1 MDSRYLATPVVV
13 PCIFVRAERAFEQSN
28 HHLGRFDFDCMRC
41 KRGSRSMSRI
51 HSWSIIASPPDD
63 GPFGMRDHIGR
74 TAPSCLAPLI
84 VSVKYTGLVP
94 YPCFRSSHPAGND
107 IDNDPDALRDLA
119 MTDVDNASKRT
130 AIPTP
135 NVHRLPVLLP
145 RPHPH
150 QPIRAIDAEAFADLH
165 LAHLTSDVPDSVLFP
180 FLHGLEGDNYQQNSF
195 FAASSGLDLG
205 PRRSGDAAGKDS
217 GYTYASHMHA
227 PSVVKVPEYRGL
239 MWVACDDDE
248 HQLNSRTRE
257 RDVLDSDE
265 DLELESDDD
274 YYQGSSEDDE
284 EVVEHGE
291 LMQVDDVDVQVDVV
305 TADDAPATET
315 QLDTSTQGEHM
326 HPQLLR
332 KPSPTAPIAIHATH
346 NHTSYFTS
354 PSPSHHTNTH
364 VHGAQPGHT
373 IKFPTSESSPAILDP
388 LPGSEQQGSESYDRR
403 LSTSSVTSSDSTS
416 SVSTSASDSTQSH
429 YGFSTSA
436 SYSTTASSVAQLKD
450 LDSEI
455 DSGSPT
461 TDSPSTESPV
471 DSDATALTT
480 PCTSPATDVAID
492 DCIPTVDS
500 EMESINHVLPSG
512 PLHTK
517 SDTSTATVAT
527 VKSSADTTSDS
538 TAVPPPDLRK
548 AKESDISP
556 FEEEAARLTIA
567 SSFRANDLLTTDG
580 RSGECVFVSPQVPS
594 GISLRNFGIQVPI
607 FATLSDIVVYSRKA
621 TPAATRAAFALA
633 EKFKLAIERKAAERK
648 RKYEE
653 AGVKVEWLHNGQYGQ
668 VKPSEELGKASS
680 HGSFSKEDPMDVE
693 DGGSCASSQGSI
705 NMAHPRAYLVA
716 YNVFVLTDPL
726 HVLAQKAPWLVNRL
740 PDPKAEVQDDE
751 EFSTSRPRAAVV
763 KGEGKDHAIAP
774 TKSDGTSND
783 FATEHP
789 SRAAVLP
796 AIDFGQ
802 RERDEMREL
811 TKATEIIDDC
821 VYLGNVKD
829 CVPPYHSRVDIESDY
844 ARHKWLREG
853 EIAKDLTYQEKLG
866 DPFDSS
872 DNPMGY
878 DLCIECRD
886 PALLIMDDQI
896 RAAESHF
903 ATLDRLWAARHHASA
918 SASETSSS
926 SCPPRPAPSAS
937 AVLHMTFPASP
948 PCLTYTH
955 WHVMPFLNFLAGLVS
970 PHQNSPSTRPKRILI
985 YSVDGYTESSV
996 LALFLLMKV
1005 RGLNL
1010 PEAYLELQVNK
1021 GRSFFVYQSD
1031 LTILKRVE
1039 TQLKKERF
1047 RVAWNGTVGLVPGVA
1062 REKLVFP
1069 TPTLVLQV
1077 TRRVLPF
1084 LYLGNLAHAQNAYML
1099 HALGITH
1106 VVSVGEC
1113 ALVPPSNIAT
1123 DGSSSGYHLV
1133 STGGHGS
1140 LWMEE
1145 REGRIK
1151 VLDIKG
1157 VCDDGIDSL
1166 QHQLAPICE
1175 WMERAREEG
1184 GTILVHCRVGV
1195 SRSATVTIAYV
1206 MKHLQI
1212 PLVDAYLIVRSRR
1225 LNVLIQPNMRL
1236 LYNLC
1241 GWEVDLAR
1249 ERAKGDTNKLRCEL
1263 ARSLNWPYLA
1273 REVHRLN
1280 EKYLH

>member
-1 MDSRYLATPVVV
+1 
-13 PCIFVRAERAFEQSN
+13 
-28 HHLGRFDFDCMRC
+28 
-41 KRGSRSMSRI
+41 
-51 HSWSIIASPPDD
+51 
-63 GPFGMRDHIGR
+63 
-74 TAPSCLAPLI
+74 
-84 VSVKYTGLVP
+84 
-94 YPCFRSSHPAGND
+94 
-107 IDNDPDALRDLA
+107 

-130 AIPTP
+130 TVPAP
-135 NVHRLPVLLP
+135 NIHRLPVLLP

-195 FAASSGLDLG
+195 FAATSGLDLG
-205 PRRSGDAAGKDS
+205 PRRSGDAAGKDN

-227 PSVVKVPEYRGL
+227 PNVVKVPEYRGL
-239 MWVACDDDE
+239 VWVACDDDE

-265 DLELESDDD
+265 DLELDSDDD

-315 QLDTSTQGEHM
+315 QLDTSSEGEHM

-354 PSPSHHTNTH
+354 SPSHHANTH

-450 LDSEI
+450 LDPEV
-455 DSGSPT
+455 DSDFPT
-461 TDSPSTESPV
+461 TDSPSMESPI

-480 PCTSPATDVAID
+480 PCTSPVTDVAID
-492 DCIPTVDS
+492 DCIPTVGS
-500 EMESINHVLPSG
+500 EMESMNHVLPSG
-512 PLHTK
+512 PVHTK
-517 SDTSTATVAT
+517 SDTSTATVT
-527 VKSSADTTSDS
+527 RIKSSADTSCDS
-538 TAVPPPDLRK
+538 TVIPPPDLQK
-548 AKESDISP
+548 VKKSDISP

-567 SSFRANDLLTTDG
+567 SSFRANDLLTTDS

-633 EKFKLAIERKAAERK
+633 EKLKLAIERKAAERK

-680 HGSFSKEDPMDVE
+680 HGSFSKEDSMEVE
-693 DGGSCASSQGSI
+693 DGGSYASSQETI
-705 NMAHPRAYLVA
+705 DMTHPRAYLVA

-740 PDPKAEVQDDE
+740 PDPKAEDQDDE
-751 EFSTSRPRAAVV
+751 EFSASRPRAAAV

-783 FATEHP
+783 FTAEHP
-789 SRAAVLP
+789 PRAAVLP

-844 ARHKWLREG
+844 ARYKWLREG
-853 EIAKDLTYQEKLG
+853 EIVKDLTYQEKFG

-886 PALLIMDDQI
+886 PALLITDDQI

-903 ATLDRLWAARHHASA
+903 ATLDRLWSARHHASA
-918 SASETSSS
+918 STSETSSS

-1039 TQLKKERF
+1039 TQLKKERASLAASSSILPP
-1047 RVAWNGTVGLVPGVA
+1047 RSLLSSPVPGRVERHSWSRTWSCA
-1062 REKLVFP
+1062 RETGLSHPYARSPSNSVSYPTSGVHEFASSAPPVIVPSQGHGEFSSPFP
-1069 TPTLVLQV
+1069 RRPRAQTSPFLSPHVDHQTWFNDP
-1077 TRRVLPF
+1077 RFDGSFPSRVLPF

-1166 QHQLAPICE
+1166 QHQLAPICD

-1195 SRSATVTIAYV
+1195 SRSATVAIAYV

-1249 ERAKGDTNKLRCEL
+1249 ERAKGDTNKLRREL